1 MITEL
6 VAVGT
11 EILLGNIVNTNSAYL
26 AEKCA
31 QLGLSLYYQTVVGD
45 NEQRMKDTIK
55 TALDRSDVVILTGG
69 LGPTKDDLTKEI
81 TAEVMG
87 LPLVE
92 DAHSRELLDAYLK
105 QYEKN
110 DAQRRIT
117 SNNYKQAMVP
127 QGALVLDNHN
137 GTAPGLII
145 EKNGKTAILLPGPP
159 NELKPMFE
167 EEVFPYLRKKQPEI
181 IYSQMVKICS
191 IGESQVAEEIQDLI
205 EQQSNPT
212 IAPYAKTGEVHLR
225 VTAKAESEKECK
237 KLIKP
242 VVRELKSRFGKN
254 IFATEEKKTLEEAV
268 VDMLKDQKLTLS
280 LAESC
285 TGGAIAS
292 RIVNVPGASEV
303 FLQGMVTYSNRAK
316 RKSLGVKK
324 STLKMHGAVSEKC
337 AKEMAKGGCFV
348 TKTDICLS
356 VTGIAGPDGGTKEK
370 PVGTVFMG
378 CCYNGK
384 TVVREYHFTGN
395 RAKIR
400 EQSTAHALA
409 FLRECI
415 MEGVSKKT
423 DSLADH
429 SHKTYNAVN
438 FCSFLRGFSHFEN
451 FQNSG
456 DFIRGKIK
464 PVSFSP
470 GSCIHQKREHI

>member
-92 DAHSRELLDAYLK
+92 DAHSRELLEAYLK

-145 EKNGKTAILLPGPP
+145 EKNGKIAILLPGPP

-285 TGGAIAS
+285 TGGTIAS

-303 FLQGMVTYSNRAK
+303 FLHGMVTYSNRAK

-324 STLKMHGAVSEKC
+324 STLKIHGAVSEKC
-337 AKEMAKGGCFV
+337 VKEMAKGGCFV

-415 MEGVSKKT
+415 MEGVSKK
-423 DSLADH
+423 D
-429 SHKTYNAVN
+429 
-438 FCSFLRGFSHFEN
+438 
-451 FQNSG
+451 
-456 DFIRGKIK
+456 
-464 PVSFSP
+464 
-470 GSCIHQKREHI
+470 